1 MRFSL
6 ACFNGRRPQSEA
18 KVPLRPIAPLVLKN
32 YVSNKGSDMPGM
44 IYMCIY
50 MFFKIFYDNLII
62 TYYFSR

>member
-50 MFFKIFYDNLII
+50 VFQDIL
-62 TYYFSR
+62 